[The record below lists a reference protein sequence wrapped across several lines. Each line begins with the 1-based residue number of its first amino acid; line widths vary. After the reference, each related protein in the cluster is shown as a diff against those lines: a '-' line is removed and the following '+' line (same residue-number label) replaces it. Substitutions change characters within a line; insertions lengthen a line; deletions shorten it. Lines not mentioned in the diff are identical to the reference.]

1 MPNEDYNLYT
11 HFRRQFVTHI
21 DNQVLCTGDGQSYS
35 YADIEKHSSQVANFL
50 TGLGVCPGDR
60 VSVQVEK
67 SPWSLCLYLACLRA
81 GFVFHP
87 LNMAYMESELQYF
100 LNNAEPALIICD
112 PQNEEKIQQLVNA
125 ALAQNVFT
133 LDAVGG
139 GSLYKQANKA
149 ADDFKV
155 ITRKKDDLAALL
167 YSSGTTGVPKGIM
180 LTHSNLLRNTE
191 ALVEAWGFSSNDRLL
206 HALPIFH
213 VHGLFVAIGCVLLS
227 GASMRWLRTYNVRDV
242 IRYLPEST
250 VMMGVP
256 TYYTRLLANV
266 DFDYDVA
273 RNVRLF
279 ISGSAPLLEETFVEF
294 ESRTGHKILE
304 RYGMTETNMNTS
316 NPLNGT
322 RKPGT
327 VGPPLPGVEVR
338 ITDDKETILPVGEIG
353 NLQVKGP
360 NVFIGYWRMPDKTF
374 EDFTDDG
381 FFNTGDK
388 GQIDGDGYISIVGRA
403 KDMVITGGLNV
414 YPKEVELFI
423 DDLPGVVES
432 AVIGLPEKDLGE
444 GVVAIVVSK
453 SMNDISEASI
463 ISACKLNLANFKVPK
478 RVMFLQELPR
488 NTMGKVQ
495 KKVLRSTYQ
504 RLLK

>member
-67 SPWSLCLYLACLRA
+67 SPWSLFLYLACLRA
-81 GFVFHP
+81 GFIFHP

-112 PQNEEKIQQLVNA
+112 PKNEEKIQKLVNA
-125 ALAQNVFT
+125 PLAQNVFT

-149 ADDFKV
+149 ADYFQV
-155 ITRKKDDLAALL
+155 VTRKKDDLAALL

-180 LTHSNLLRNTE
+180 LTHSNLLRNTQ

-227 GASMRWLRTYNVRDV
+227 GASMRWLRTYDVRDV
-242 IRYLPEST
+242 MRYLPEST

-360 NVFIGYWRMPDKTF
+360 NVFIGYWRMTDKTS

-388 GQIDGDGYISIVGRA
+388 GQIDGDGYVSIVGRA
-403 KDMVITGGLNV
+403 KDVVITGGLNV

-453 SMNDISEASI
+453 SMNEISEASI

-495 KKVLRSTYQ
+495 KKVLRNTYQ

>member
-67 SPWSLCLYLACLRA
+67 SPWSLFLYLACLRA

-112 PQNEEKIQQLVNA
+112 PKNEEKIQKLVNA
-125 ALAQNVFT
+125 PLAQNVFT

-139 GSLYKQANKA
+139 GSLSNQANKA
-149 ADDFKV
+149 ADYFKV
-155 ITRKKDDLAALL
+155 VTRKKDDLAALL

-180 LTHSNLLRNTE
+180 LTHSNLLRNTQ

-227 GASMRWLRTYNVRDV
+227 GASMRWLRTYDVRDV
-242 IRYLPEST
+242 MRYLPEST

-294 ESRTGHKILE
+294 E
-304 RYGMTETNMNTS
+304 
-316 NPLNGT
+316 
-322 RKPGT
+322 
-327 VGPPLPGVEVR
+327 
-338 ITDDKETILPVGEIG
+338 
-353 NLQVKGP
+353 
-360 NVFIGYWRMPDKTF
+360 
-374 EDFTDDG
+374 
-381 FFNTGDK
+381 
-388 GQIDGDGYISIVGRA
+388 
-403 KDMVITGGLNV
+403 
-414 YPKEVELFI
+414 
-423 DDLPGVVES
+423 
-432 AVIGLPEKDLGE
+432 
-444 GVVAIVVSK
+444 
-453 SMNDISEASI
+453 
-463 ISACKLNLANFKVPK
+463 
-478 RVMFLQELPR
+478 
-488 NTMGKVQ
+488 
-495 KKVLRSTYQ
+495 
-504 RLLK
+504 